1 MTSPSD
7 AAETPAV
14 TDHLARFIR
23 DTQYDDVPA
32 GVQDLAKGHILDA
45 LGLSLAGAATPGSA
59 IINDHIAALNCDGQS
74 HIFGTDLVTAPQFAA
89 LANGSAIHAHD
100 YDDTCP
106 QHLADRNGGLHATG
120 PVISAALAMAEP
132 SGRSGRAV
140 LEAFHVGVEVGCRIN
155 HAIDNRH
162 YAGGYH
168 ASGTVNVFGAAAAA
182 SRTMRA

>member
-59 IINDHIAALNCDGQS
+59 IINN
-74 HIFGTDLVTAPQFAA
+74 P
-89 LANGSAIHAHD
+89 
-100 YDDTCP
+100 
-106 QHLADRNGGLHATG
+106 
-120 PVISAALAMAEP
+120 IS
-132 SGRSGRAV
+132 SV
-140 LEAFHVGVEVGCRIN
+140 
-155 HAIDNRH
+155 
-162 YAGGYH
+162 
-168 ASGTVNVFGAAAAA
+168 
-182 SRTMRA
+182 RTL